1 MKSTSKR
8 TKKQLTEANIDN
20 LVESQTDDDSA
31 WEKTIEV
38 RRQRPASFSIPAQ
51 LAARAAFLA
60 NLHRERNVEDWIA
73 KVIKERVELEEI
85 AFSQVKREISLRN
98 SLEQPQHRKGPE
110 RRPSGSTFC
119 QPKLSVELSI
129 P

>member
-1 MKSTSKR
+1 MKLTVKQP
-8 TKKQLTEANIDN
+8 KKQPTEAEIDK
-20 LVESQTDDDSA
+20 LVESHADDDSA

-38 RRQRPASFSIPAQ
+38 RRRRPASFSIPAQ

-85 AFSQVKREISLRN
+85 VFNQVKREISLIDRAARV
-98 SLEQPQHRKGPE
+98 SDVGTPADG
-110 RRPSGSTFC
+110 
-119 QPKLSVELSI
+119 I
-129 P
+129 